1 MGTVLFLVG
10 FTCPQINIQSVIAHQ
25 RFAVLAM
32 GRGLFGEMMKMN
44 RELIFRGFHPCDGPD
59 TIVVDGEK
67 VKGRWVQGYFFQIWE
82 RTYIL
87 WGTTND
93 VPNMIEVLPSTVGQ
107 YINVDCFGT
116 KVFEH
121 DVIAVEDEQG
131 EIYRFCVAFGECGGT
146 KNVKH
151 KVGYMGFHFE
161 ARDEETKVCMKY
173 GARDDI
179 LYWLNAYNCEVIG
192 TVFDA
197 DESTD

>member
-1 MGTVLFLVG
+1 M
-10 FTCPQINIQSVIAHQ
+10 
-25 RFAVLAM
+25 
-32 GRGLFGEMMKMN
+32 
-44 RELIFRGFHPCDGPD
+44 REILFRGFHPCDGPD
-59 TIVVDGEK
+59 TIVVDGET
-67 VKGRWVQGYFFQIWE
+67 VKGRWVQGHFFQIWE

-161 ARDEETKVCMKY
+161 ARDEETKVCMEY

-192 TVFDA
+192 TVFD
-197 DESTD
+197 EEGSL

>member
-1 MGTVLFLVG
+1 M
-10 FTCPQINIQSVIAHQ
+10 
-25 RFAVLAM
+25 
-32 GRGLFGEMMKMN
+32 
-44 RELIFRGFHPCDGPD
+44 RELLFRGFHPCDGPD
-59 TIVVDGEK
+59 TIVVDGET
-67 VKGRWVQGYFFQIWE
+67 VKGRWVEGSLIHRTRYYGEPCDDYFIVTGGEFDSDYYDAE
-82 RTYIL
+82 K
-87 WGTTND
+87 
-93 VPNMIEVLPSTVGQ
+93 VLPSTVGQ
-107 YINVDCFGT
+107 YINADCFGA

-192 TVFDA
+192 TVFD
-197 DESTD
+197 EEVSR